1 MTLEEKMKKLMG
13 EFLDLSGVK
22 DTRKW
27 HENLDHLEAIRQ
39 ELNTLMGQFVEAW
52 HDKHN
57 PHIEYVDTS
66 GEIGASEMEMFKTE
80 IEKVTEME
88 KEKYRGWDSA
98 QVYNDLDIEDF
109 ELEERKA
116 TTLDYGLTQ
125 TEKEMNND

>member
-116 TTLDYGLTQ
+116 NMEGD
-125 TEKEMNND
+125 E